1 MRIIPDWDVMNGRD
15 VDAVIIFEEQSEVVI
30 EQFSSLLRREH
41 LDLAIKRRRCRRRR
55 RRRC

>member
-1 MRIIPDWDVMNGRD
+1 MNGRD
-15 VDAVIIFEEQSEVVI
+15 VDAVIIFEEQPEVVI

>member
-1 MRIIPDWDVMNGRD
+1 MRIIPDRDVMNGRD
-15 VDAVIIFEEQSEVVI
+15 VGAVIVFEEQSEVVI

>member
-1 MRIIPDWDVMNGRD
+1 MIIPDWDVMNGRD
-15 VDAVIIFEEQSEVVI
+15 VDAVIIFEEQPEVVI